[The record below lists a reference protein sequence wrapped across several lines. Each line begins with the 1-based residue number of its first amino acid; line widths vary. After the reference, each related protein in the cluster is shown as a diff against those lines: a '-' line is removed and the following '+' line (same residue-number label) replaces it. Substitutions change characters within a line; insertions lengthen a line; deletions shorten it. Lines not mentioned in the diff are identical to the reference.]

1 MNGEI
6 PRINLETIPALE
18 TVVIKK
24 RKFSFNFSK
33 KKLGILLGILIFFVL
48 VSIFGVILPVKN
60 IYNQSFATY
69 QVARE
74 TYQAVKNQ
82 DIVQAQEK
90 LKSSKEK
97 LLATQESYQRLAFL
111 RFIPILGGYWRD
123 GDHLIKAG
131 LAGIEAGEIAIG
143 AVIPYSDL
151 LGFRGQSTFVS
162 KSTDERIQTA
172 VATMDKITPKL
183 GEIAQKLEIVKEEVE
198 DINPDRYPDTFFKF
212 SPKSQIAK
220 FKNLTKETTN
230 LFISARPLLEIAPKL
245 LGEPEPRRYLVL
257 FQNDK
262 ELRPTG
268 GFITAYA
275 IFRLERG
282 KMIVEASD
290 DIYNLGERATGQL
303 PPKPFSQH
311 LKVYKLYLRD
321 ANYEP
326 DFLVS
331 MKKFEEIYGKTDYD
345 GIVAVDTHVL
355 VEAMKILG
363 PIPAYGTN
371 FTVDPDKRCGGC
383 PQVIYELE
391 EYAGRRVGFVR
402 ESRKDIIGVLLY
414 QIMQRALGVSPGQ
427 YWGPLFQMALREVA
441 EKHILVYMHDEQAQ
455 KGVEIFNMAGRIR
468 DYDGD
473 YLHINDANL
482 GGAKSNMFVQH
493 FIKQEYETKDGEIIG
508 TITIEY
514 KNPNEGSP
522 GCNLEVGGLCLNG
535 PMPNWLRI
543 YVPNGSQLIDF
554 KGSEDQPTVGEA
566 YGKTVFE
573 GFLTIKPL
581 GTAQVVVKYKL
592 PFKVEKGKE
601 YRLLIQKQPGTEGHE
616 YSLVING
623 RQIDK
628 FPLKTDK
635 EIKIKP

>member
-48 VSIFGVILPVKN
+48 VGFFWVILPVKN
-60 IYNQSFATY
+60 IYNQALATY

-90 LKSSKEK
+90 LKDTKEK
-97 LLATQESYQRLAFL
+97 LLTTQESYQRLAFL

-290 DIYNLGERATGQL
+290 DIYKLGERATGQF

-331 MKKFEEIYGKTDYD
+331 MKKFEELYGKTDYD

-391 EYAGRRVGFVR
+391 EYAGMRVGFVR

-493 FIKQEYETKDGEIIG
+493 SIKQEYEAKDGEIIG

-535 PMPNWLRI
+535 LMPNWLRI

-573 GFLTIKPL
+573 GFLTVKPL

-616 YSLVING
+616 YSLVVNG